1 MSVTMR
7 VDGLSALDRALGML
21 PKATARNVLR
31 RTLDKAAQPI
41 VAEAKRHA
49 PVKTGTLRDSITAST
64 RIKNKTGSAEYR
76 SAMKAGLGKDA
87 ARSALLA
94 ARRANKGQGS
104 FAETYV
110 GPARGKGVIRYA
122 HIVEFGSNDTAPKP
136 FMRPAWDATKDQAL
150 SIIKAEL
157 GTEIIKAARRVGRSK
172 KQSVAAKQS
181 ASMAALMAYE
191 AGY

>member
-1 MSVTMR
+1 MSVTVR
-7 VDGLSALDRALGML
+7 VDGLAALDSALGML

-110 GPARGKGVIRYA
+110 GPSRGKGVIRYA
-122 HIVEFGSNDTAPKP
+122 HIVEFGSNGTAPKP